1 MNKEGIKMETIT
13 EKGSMTNSD
22 FSKALNVVLN
32 TMSDNVL
39 ISKKEYNELI
49 KIKSNFDVELKTFV
63 TSYNRDK
70 ELLQYKYNNQIDK
83 LREECSEK
91 DIKITQL
98 TNEIEQLRKQIKKRN
113 KRWTI
118 F

>member
-1 MNKEGIKMETIT
+1 MKANDTKMETT
-13 EKGSMTNSD
+13 TGKESMTNSD

-32 TMSDNVL
+32 TMSNNVL
-39 ISKKEYNELI
+39 ISKKEYDELI
-49 KIKSNFDVELKTFV
+49 KIKSNFDVELKSFV
-63 TSYNRDK
+63 TSYNKDK

-83 LREECSEK
+83 LIEECSEK

-98 TNEIEQLRKQIKKRN
+98 TNEIEQLRKQIKKQN

-118 F
+118 L

>member
-1 MNKEGIKMETIT
+1 MKANDTKMEITT
-13 EKGSMTNSD
+13 EKESMTNSD

-32 TMSDNVL
+32 TMSNKILLD
-39 ISKKEYNELI
+39 KKEYDELF
-49 KIKSNFDVELKTFV
+49 KIKSNFDVELKSFV

-70 ELLQYKYNNQIDK
+70 ELLQFRYNNQIDK
-83 LREECSEK
+83 LRGECSEK

-98 TNEIEQLRKQIKKRN
+98 TNEIEQLRKQIKKQN

>member
-1 MNKEGIKMETIT
+1 MKTNDTKTETII
-13 EKGSMTNSD
+13 EKESMTNSD

-32 TMSDNVL
+32 TMSNKILLD
-39 ISKKEYNELI
+39 KKEYDELF
-49 KIKSNFDVELKTFV
+49 KIKSAFDTEMKTFITKY
-63 TSYNRDK
+63 TSDRDLAYIRYNQK
-70 ELLQYKYNNQIDK
+70 IDN
-83 LREECSEK
+83 LEEQCSQK

-98 TNEIEQLRKQIKKRN
+98 TNEIEQLRKQIKKQN

>member
-1 MNKEGIKMETIT
+1 MNKKDTKMEITT
-13 EKGSMTNSD
+13 EKESMTNSD

-32 TMSDNVL
+32 TMSNKILLD
-39 ISKKEYNELI
+39 KKEYDELF
-49 KIKSNFDVELKTFV
+49 KIKSNFDTEMKSFIA
-63 TSYNRDK
+63 
-70 ELLQYKYNNQIDK
+70 KYNSDRDLAYMRYNQQIDK
-83 LREECSEK
+83 LKEQCSQK

-98 TNEIEQLRKQIKKRN
+98 TNEIEQLRKQIKKQN

>member
-1 MNKEGIKMETIT
+1 MNKEGIKTETIT
-13 EKGSMTNSD
+13 EKESTMNSD
-22 FSKALNVVLN
+22 FGKALDIVLN

-39 ISKKEYNELI
+39 ISKKQYDELI
-49 KIKSNFDVELKTFV
+49 KIKSNFDVELKSFV

-70 ELLQYKYNNQIDK
+70 EILQYKYDNQIDK
-83 LREECSEK
+83 LREECSQK

-98 TNEIEQLRKQIKKRN
+98 TNEIEQLRKQTKKQD